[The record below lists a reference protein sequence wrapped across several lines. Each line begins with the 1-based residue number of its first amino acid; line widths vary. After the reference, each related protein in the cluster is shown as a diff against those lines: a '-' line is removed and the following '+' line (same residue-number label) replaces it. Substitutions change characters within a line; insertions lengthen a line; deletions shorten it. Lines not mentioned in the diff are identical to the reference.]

1 MVNIVEFE
9 ENASPKSRGHNVESI
24 LSTPFKNDEPNERLT
39 NLNYGTKPKAE
50 YSRSVLANHKVYS

>member
-39 NLNYGTKPKAE
+39 NLNFGTKPKKE
-50 YSRSVLANHKVYS
+50 